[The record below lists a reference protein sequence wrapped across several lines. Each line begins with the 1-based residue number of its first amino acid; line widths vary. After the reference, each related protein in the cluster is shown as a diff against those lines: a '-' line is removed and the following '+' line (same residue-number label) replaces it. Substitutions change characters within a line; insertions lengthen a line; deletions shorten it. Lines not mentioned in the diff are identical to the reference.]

1 MRIIRYWDSRW
12 RVWDQLHT
20 LEHIWP
26 IDMPKLPEK
35 SSTIQ
40 VNSIFASSPP
50 RFQWSVWKITS
61 GSTVIFSPI
70 LLDYTVLGTI
80 ASVKPLKGY
89 PMVDILPIADSKL
102 NETSTGDINFL
113 LQKSNP
119 LFANIKKKNE
129 ISAIFSN
136 QTQSFD
142 NATSTFQSAGYK
154 IIITGYVAQVNWVL

>member
-1 MRIIRYWDSRW
+1 MSIRVDPWNYRYFRILC
-12 RVWDQLHT
+12 V
-20 LEHIWP
+20 
-26 IDMPKLPEK
+26 
-35 SSTIQ
+35 
-40 VNSIFASSPP
+40 
-50 RFQWSVWKITS
+50 
-61 GSTVIFSPI
+61 
-70 LLDYTVLGTI
+70 DYTVLGTI
-80 ASVKPLKGY
+80 AVTKPLKGY

-102 NETSTGDINFL
+102 NESSSGDINFL

-154 IIITGYVAQVNWVL
+154 VIITGYVAQVTMEFALNDLLLLIQIAITRVSSQTQITHSMMT